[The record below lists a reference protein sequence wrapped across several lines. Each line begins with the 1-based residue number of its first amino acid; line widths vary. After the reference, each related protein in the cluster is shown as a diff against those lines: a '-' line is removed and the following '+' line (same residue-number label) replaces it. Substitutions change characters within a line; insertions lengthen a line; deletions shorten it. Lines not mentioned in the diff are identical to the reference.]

1 MKLPNGYGTVYKL
14 SGRRRK
20 PWIARKTVGWENGKQ
35 IVKTIGTYKTKQ
47 EALQGLSEYNNDPY
61 DLIVSKKTFAEI
73 YEKWYND
80 TFDET
85 SNYNTVKGYEAAFLN
100 CECLHKLKFVDI
112 RQHHLQEAL
121 DSCNKNYETVRRVRI
136 LFNKIYQYAL
146 YYEFTTKN
154 YAENLKLNVKP
165 EKQERKAFTSEEV
178 EGLWKCANNNP
189 CVPIVL
195 MLIYSGLRISELLSL
210 KKEDIDFEQQCF
222 NVKASKTENGIR
234 VVPIADKVLPFWLA
248 FNEKSKCD
256 YAVCTPDGQRLNY
269 DNFTRRYWKPLMQEL
284 GMQHTIHETRH
295 TCISLLVM
303 ADVNQ
308 TIIKKIVGHKSVMSL
323 TENVYTHIE
332 VRKLLDAINQI

>member
-61 DLIVSKKTFAEI
+61 DLAVSKKTFSEI

-80 TFDET
+80 TFDDT
-85 SNYNTVKGYEAAFLN
+85 SNYNTASGYKAAFLN
-100 CECLHKLKFVDI
+100 CQSLHNMRFVDI
-112 RQHHLQEAL
+112 RKHHLQEAL
-121 DSCNKNYETVRRVRI
+121 DNCHKNYETVRRVRI
-136 LFNKIYQYAL
+136 LFGKIYQYAL
-146 YYEFTTKN
+146 YNEFTTKN

-165 EKQERKAFTSEEV
+165 EKQERKAFTSDEV
-178 EGLWKCANNNP
+178 ELLWKNASNNP

-195 MLIYSGLRISELLSL
+195 MLIYSGLRISELLNL
-210 KKEDIDFEQQCF
+210 KKEDVHLEEQYF
-222 NVKASKTENGIR
+222 DVRASKTDSGIR
-234 VVPIADKVLPFWLA
+234 VVPIADKVLPFWLD
-248 FNEKSKCD
+248 FNEKSKCE
-256 YAVCTPDGQRLNY
+256 YAVCTHDGRQLNY
-269 DNFTRRYWKPLMQEL
+269 DNFTKRYWKPLMQQLEL
-284 GMQHTIHETRH
+284 EHTIHETRH

-323 TENVYTHIE
+323 TENVYTHVE
-332 VRKLLDAINQI
+332 VRKLLDTINQI

>member
-20 PWIARKTVGWENGKQ
+20 PWIARKTVGWEDGKQ

-47 EALQGLSEYNNDPY
+47 EALQGLSDYNNDPY

-80 TFDET
+80 TFDDT
-85 SNYNTVKGYEAAFLN
+85 SNRNTVSGYRAAFLN
-100 CECLHKLKFVDI
+100 CESLHNMRFVDI
-112 RQHHLQEAL
+112 RKYHLQEAL
-121 DSCNKNYETVRRVRI
+121 DNCHKNYETVRRVRI
-136 LFNKIYQYAL
+136 LFGKIYQYAL
-146 YYEFTTKN
+146 YKEFTTKN

-165 EKQERKAFTSEEV
+165 EKQERKAFTSDEV
-178 EGLWKCANNNP
+178 ELLWKNAANNP

-195 MLIYSGLRISELLSL
+195 MLIYSGLRISELLNL
-210 KKEDIDFEQQCF
+210 KKEDVHLEEQYF
-222 NVKASKTENGIR
+222 DVRASKTDSGIR
-234 VVPIADKVLPFWLA
+234 VVPMADKVLPFWLD
-248 FNEKSKCD
+248 FNEKSKCE
-256 YAVCTPDGQRLNY
+256 YAVCTPDGRQLNY
-269 DNFTRRYWKPLMQEL
+269 DNFTKNYWKPLMQQL
-284 GMQHTIHETRH
+284 GLEHTIHETRH

-332 VRKLLDAINQI
+332 ISELLNAINQI